1 MTRTALIV
9 EDSEILQKV
18 YRMALEDAGYSI
30 DIAGTGLAALVLLD
44 TKQFDVVLMD
54 IGLPDKTGIEVTK
67 IFRQSESWRHKKTPI
82 IAISVYLN
90 EEIKSNCIDA
100 GCDLVLLKPIALEVL
115 NTHLNSFRNTVAVE

>member
-67 IFRQSESWRHKKTPI
+67 I
-82 IAISVYLN
+82 ANY
-90 EEIKSNCIDA
+90 
-100 GCDLVLLKPIALEVL
+100 CD
-115 NTHLNSFRNTVAVE
+115 